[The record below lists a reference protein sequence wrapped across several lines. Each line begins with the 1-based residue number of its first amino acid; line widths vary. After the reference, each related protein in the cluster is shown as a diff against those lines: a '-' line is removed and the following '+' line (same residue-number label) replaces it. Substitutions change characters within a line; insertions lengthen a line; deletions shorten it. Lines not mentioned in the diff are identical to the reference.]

1 MSTINENPE
10 GSLQLVLESLVSRGV
25 NDIASA
31 SRLLGTSSRTLQRR
45 LAARGTTFSGVLAQ
59 ARLHLAQKLLD
70 DPSFK
75 VIDVAYDVGYSDPSH
90 FTKAFRRWT
99 GMSPRAY
106 RADLGSPG
114 PTHPGIMR
122 SGPEGDALLAG
133 S

>member
-10 GSLQLVLESLVSRGV
+10 GSLQVVLESLVSRGV

-59 ARLHLAQKLLD
+59 ARLNLAQKLLD

-99 GMSPRAY
+99 GMCPRAY
-106 RADLGSPG
+106 RADLHSPG
-114 PTHPGIMR
+114 PAHPAIVR

-133 S
+133 